1 LPDLA
6 NLVSAVQLDSAF
18 TGMINEALKNNSIRA
33 QILQAVNGAL
43 GNNLGVIG
51 GAVTGQVKQ
60 LIQSR
65 LS

>member
-1 LPDLA
+1 
-6 NLVSAVQLDSAF
+6 
-18 TGMINEALKNNSIRA
+18 MINEALKNNSIRS

-43 GNNLGVIG
+43 ASNLGVIG
-51 GAVTGQVKQ
+51 GAVSDQAKK